1 MGESEIIMTNITKTN
16 NKKSLFE
23 IVTENRNGITHEFV
37 CIDGI
42 KLDGTCGALC
52 TLSYLNEEDKN
63 AAIEFIQKI
72 VDNSDKRGWELVFE
86 VARAQQMAAMHQ
98 ENGVAD
104 DKLEEVEVNGETM
117 HISYKK
123 KAIYAYDATEEV
135 ANLNDIEGVD
145 KYPKEAIKT
154 ILIERAKNAQR

>member
-1 MGESEIIMTNITKTN
+1 MSTNITKTN

-23 IVTENRNGITHEFV
+23 IVTENRNGITHEFM

-52 TLSYLNEEDKN
+52 TLSYLNEEGKN

-72 VDNSDKRGWELVFE
+72 VDNSDKRGWELIFE

-104 DKLEEVEVNGETM
+104 DKLEEVEVNDKKM

-123 KAIYAYDATEEV
+123 KTIYACDATKEV

-154 ILIERAKNAQR
+154 ILVERAKNARC